1 MTSVRREDRD
11 ATVVLHLARAPMN
24 AINLELIEELHACL
38 RLLDQDPP
46 AGGVVLTG
54 EGQVFSG
61 GADFKEVPAY
71 TGAQRASM
79 ISEINNAV
87 TLLYGLPTAT
97 VAAVNGHAIG
107 GALVLVLACD
117 ARLAALT
124 KAQLGLT
131 EVTAGIPF
139 PACPM
144 EVVNAELEPGC
155 RRRLVLNGETTD
167 PQGAHALGII
177 DELLAREELTEHAVL
192 TARKRAAAP
201 AYRRVKQQLRGD
213 ALTRMR
219 QIIDTASDPMLK
231 TWI

>member
-1 MTSVRREDRD
+1 MTLVRREERD
-11 ATVVLHLARAPMN
+11 TTVVLSLARPPIN
-24 AINLELIEELHACL
+24 AINLELIKELHACL
-38 RLLDQDPP
+38 RHLDQNPP

-54 EGQVFSG
+54 EGQAFSG
-61 GADFKEVPAY
+61 GLDFKEVPTY
-71 TGAQRASM
+71 TGTQRAGM

-87 TLLYGLPTAT
+87 TLLYGLGCAT

-117 ARLAALT
+117 ARLAAVT

-131 EVTAGIPF
+131 EVTAGIPY

-144 EVVNAELEPGC
+144 EIVNAELEPGC

-167 PQGAHALGII
+167 PQGAHELGII
-177 DELLAREELTEHAVL
+177 DELLAPEELSERAIE
-192 TARKRAAAP
+192 TARRRAAAP

-213 ALTRMR
+213 TLTRMR
-219 QIIDTASDPMLK
+219 QSIDTPSDPMLED
-231 TWI
+231 WI